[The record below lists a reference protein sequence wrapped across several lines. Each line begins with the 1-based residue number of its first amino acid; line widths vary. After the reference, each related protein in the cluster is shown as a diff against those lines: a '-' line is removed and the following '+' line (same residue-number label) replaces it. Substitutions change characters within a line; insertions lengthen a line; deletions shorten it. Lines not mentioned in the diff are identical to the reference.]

1 MATVNGH
8 SSTPDVKPLND
19 LFTSLP
25 TTIFT
30 VMTNLAIKH
39 KTINLGQ
46 GFPDEEGPDKMK
58 QLVGAATIDQH
69 NQYPPMFG
77 IPELR
82 QAVARHSKAYGGID
96 VQWDTETL
104 VTVGATEAIAASFL
118 GILNEGDE
126 VIMFD
131 PMYDCYGSMAQ
142 RAGGII
148 KPVKLKVED
157 WSVDRTHLQDAFSAK
172 TKLVI
177 VNTPHNPT
185 GKVFSKEDLQF
196 IADLCIQYNTYVLLD
211 EVYEHLV
218 FEGSQHV
225 SLRSLPG
232 MQERSIRIG
241 SAGKTF
247 SFTAWKIGWVTG
259 PCSLINAIA
268 KAHQFLVFTV
278 PSNLQRAVAYGLDN
292 ESSFFT
298 TLGHSLEQKRTYLA
312 QRLKKI
318 GFNVLPAQ
326 GSYFLMADFR
336 WAGRRCCLR
345 GAMRMMWA
353 SATGSQWRAGVTA
366 LPVSAFYVSPD
377 PPRYLVRFCFCK
389 ADEKLHKACNLL
401 ENYFAR

>member
-8 SSTPDVKPLND
+8 ASTPDVKPLNG
-19 LFTSLP
+19 LFTGLP

-46 GFPDEEGPDKMK
+46 GFPDEEGPERMK
-58 QLVGAATIDQH
+58 QLVGAATTNQH

-77 IPELR
+77 LPELR
-82 QAVARHSKAYGGID
+82 QAVARHSKAYSGID

-131 PMYDCYGSMAQ
+131 PMYDCYGSMAR
-142 RAGGII
+142 RAGGIV
-148 KPVKLKVED
+148 KAVKLKVED
-157 WSVDRTHLQDAFSAK
+157 WSVDRKHLQDAFSAK
-172 TKLVI
+172 TKLVV

-218 FEGSQHV
+218 FGGSQHV

-259 PCSLINAIA
+259 PSSLINAIA

-278 PSNLQRAVAYGLDN
+278 PSNLQQAVAYGLDN

-336 WAGRRCCLR
+336 PLLPE
-345 GAMRMMWA
+345 
-353 SATGSQWRAGVTA
+353 GSNEDDVGFCNRITVEAGVTA

-389 ADEKLHKACNLL
+389 ADEKLHKACDLL
-401 ENYFAR
+401 EKYFAR